1 MEVWRCAAMWFC
13 DVWWKM
19 KTREIWAWKVELD
32 HNENWYVPRL
42 WMLAKYSVAIV
53 PHVRPKVS
61 HPNWDSVAWFSPR
74 LQGGHWHRM
83 LSQIWKLY
91 SNWYV
96 CLVLSTF
103 VPSDQGKTL
112 SCCLLPCNSAFS
124 GKTQLLP
131 RRKFGN
137 HVNTGIFLV
146 LFWN

>member
-1 MEVWRCAAMWFC
+1 
-13 DVWWKM
+13 
-19 KTREIWAWKVELD
+19 
-32 HNENWYVPRL
+32 
-42 WMLAKYSVAIV
+42 
-53 PHVRPKVS
+53 
-61 HPNWDSVAWFSPR
+61 
-74 LQGGHWHRM
+74 
-83 LSQIWKLY
+83 
-91 SNWYV
+91 
-96 CLVLSTF
+96 